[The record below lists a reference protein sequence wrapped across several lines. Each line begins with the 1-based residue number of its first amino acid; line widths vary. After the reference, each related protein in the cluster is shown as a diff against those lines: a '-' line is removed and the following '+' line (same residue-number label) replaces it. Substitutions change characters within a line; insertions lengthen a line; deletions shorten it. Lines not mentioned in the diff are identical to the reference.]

1 MTREIGHEQIVQ
13 SVTNN
18 KVWSVVLCV
27 IMTVVLFWSSTSFG
41 ECSMGSSSYG
51 CQGWV
56 FLLRAF
62 LGCAWLICISILIEA
77 IEWGDWLIRY
87 LKWAGINSL
96 DIMCLHIP
104 VKGVCMILV
113 AMSLKMTVDEVSLSE
128 LYSFYAF
135 VPTMIIVWLCIR
147 IFPVGTITRKF
158 I

>member
-1 MTREIGHEQIVQ
+1 GV
-13 SVTNN
+13 
-18 KVWSVVLCV
+18 
-27 IMTVVLFWSSTSFG
+27 
-41 ECSMGSSSYG
+41 CSMGSSSYG
-51 CQGWV
+51 CQGWI

-62 LGCAWLICISILIEA
+62 LGCAWLILLSILIESL
-77 IEWGDWLIRY
+77 EWNVWPVRY

-104 VKGVCMILV
+104 VKGICMILV
-113 AMSLKMTVDEVSLSE
+113 AMIMKMTVDDISVSE